1 MHTRSK
7 LIIGIALAFFL
18 LVNTSDLWTDNLG
31 FYAMI
36 FSIILFLTFIGLTII
51 LIIQLLYAFKER
63 FKNRERN
70 LTAIVLVLVLI
81 LTVFMPFGIVNFK
94 KFESKDILVAQR
106 EGVANCTVTLKL
118 KENNEFAFSNI
129 CFGTSMTKGEFK
141 IGGDTIYFQN
151 TKLGRSV
158 ENFYEFGIKEN
169 ENRIMLFVNKQDTL
183 GLQLKIIGSKLRYE
197 TYDD

>member
-7 LIIGIALAFFL
+7 FIIGIALAFFL
-18 LVNTSDLWTDNLG
+18 LVNTSDLWTDDLG

-51 LIIQLLYAFKER
+51 LVIQLFYAIKEQFKI
-63 FKNRERN
+63 KDRN
-70 LTAIVLVLVLI
+70 LTISVLVSVLI

-106 EGVANCTVTLKL
+106 EGVANCSITLKL
-118 KENNEFAFSNI
+118 KENSKFTFSNI
-129 CFGTSMTKGEFK
+129 CFGTSMTKGEFT
-141 IGGDTIYFQN
+141 IGGDTIYFHS
-151 TKLGRSV
+151 TRLGRNIES
-158 ENFYEFGIKEN
+158 FYEFGIQEN
-169 ENRIMLFVNKQDTL
+169 ENRIMLFSNKQDTV
-183 GLQLKIIGSKLRYE
+183 GLQLRIIGSKLTYK